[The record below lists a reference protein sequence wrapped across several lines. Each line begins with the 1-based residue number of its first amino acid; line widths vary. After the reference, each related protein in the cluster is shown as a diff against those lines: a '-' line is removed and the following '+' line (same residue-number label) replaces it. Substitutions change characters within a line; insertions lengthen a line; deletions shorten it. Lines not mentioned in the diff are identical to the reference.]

1 MEFFDPLDPM
11 FAVGLDLSCKRIPA
25 VEPEMRDRDDM
36 HLLGVGK
43 TEIEDARDAA
53 FIAHV
58 PNLSDTTLVRKNPL
72 RRFS

>member
-1 MEFFDPLDPM
+1 MEYFDPLDPM
-11 FAVGLDLSCKRIPA
+11 FAVGLDLSRKRIPA

-36 HLLGVGK
+36 LLLGVDK
-43 TEIEDARDAA
+43 TEIEGARDAA

>member
-36 HLLGVGK
+36 HLRGIAK
-43 TEIEDARDAA
+43 IEIEDACA
-53 FIAHV
+53 F
-58 PNLSDTTLVRKNPL
+58 R
-72 RRFS
+72 

>member
-36 HLLGVGK
+36 LLLGVDK
-43 TEIEDARDAA
+43 TEIEGARDAA